1 VFDLDGVLIDSEGLQ
16 YRAYMEA
23 LAPWG
28 ASVDRETYAREWIA
42 TGHGPEYAVKT
53 FGLPI
58 TPKQLRER
66 KDPIYRRLLIEN
78 AALMPGAADAVPAL
92 ARHYRLAVATN
103 STRGDTEYVLGR
115 FGLLPHFRAVVTRE
129 TYRDAKPAPDA
140 FLAAARACGALPERC
155 VVVEDSERGLLAAR
169 AAGIRAVAVPN
180 EWTAASDLGGATRR
194 IASLAELT
202 PELVEEVLASD
213 A

>member
-1 VFDLDGVLIDSEGLQ
+1 MLFDLDGVLIDSEGLQ
-16 YRAYMEA
+16 YRAYAEA
-23 LAPWG
+23 LEPFG
-28 ASVDRETYAREWIA
+28 ASVTHETYAREWIA
-42 TGHGPEYAVKT
+42 TGQGPEYAVKT

-115 FGLLPHFRAVVTRE
+115 FGLLDHFDAIVTRE
-129 TYRDAKPAPDA
+129 AYARAKPAPDA
-140 FLAAARACGALPERC
+140 FLAAARECGAEPARC
-155 VVVEDSERGLLAAR
+155 VVVEDSERGLAAAR

-180 EWTAASDLGGATRR
+180 EWTLAHDLDGAARS

-202 PELVEEVLASD
+202 PALVEEVLAS
-213 A
+213 